1 MKDIFKIISVLLLV
15 VLITIISCF
24 IFIPDV
30 PKFNKTSEYKYI
42 ENNKNNLNEVI
53 VRTVTLLG
61 ERCYKIDVSEGYN
74 IFKNISFKKKANVTC
89 TDSDM
94 YMEFYFKN
102 DSKRV
107 LQFECGN
114 LLYKGERYELKNKIV
129 LYNSDE
135 YLPDEIDEG
144 MIIISNKDMVQCK

>member
-1 MKDIFKIISVLLLV
+1 
-15 VLITIISCF
+15 
-24 IFIPDV
+24 
-30 PKFNKTSEYKYI
+30 
-42 ENNKNNLNEVI
+42 
-53 VRTVTLLG
+53 
-61 ERCYKIDVSEGYN
+61 
-74 IFKNISFKKKANVTC
+74 
-89 TDSDM
+89 M

-107 LQFECGN
+107 LSFECGN